1 MAQTQWSLQTSY
13 SYRPS
18 ATSQLFWSLSHCCV
32 RRPPGCS
39 SRCCT
44 GAHQSELVHIPK
56 LLTVFQSLR
65 AIPSYPLARQDCFD
79 AWSANESNRHRH
91 RGAADPPARPQGPPG
106 HHAGRAG
113 GITGCSK
120 APQMLSHQACCI
132 LEGYF
137 CSAARGREIM
147 AREALSHF
155 CNRKAQS
162 VLLSV

>member
-1 MAQTQWSLQTSY
+1 MEPADLLLLSPFCNQPTILV
-13 SYRPS
+13 PK
-18 ATSQLFWSLSHCCV
+18 SHCCV

-44 GAHQSELVHIPK
+44 GADQSELAHIPK
-56 LLTVFQSLR
+56 FLPIFQSLR
-65 AIPSYPLARQDCFD
+65 AIPSYPPARQDCFD

-91 RGAADPPARPQGPPG
+91 RRAADPPARPQGPP
-106 HHAGRAG
+106 RL
-113 GITGCSK
+113 
-120 APQMLSHQACCI
+120 PQMLSYQVCCI
-132 LEGYF
+132 LDGNF
-137 CSAARGREIM
+137 CSAARGREIT